1 MRQMKPNS
9 YLKVPVKE
17 KHKMKQTNHTLV
29 DVKLTFAY
37 LAEQPIIHTE
47 ETIGNISKLKQMRV
61 IYKGKPVSC
70 SCIVW

>member
-17 KHKMKQTNHTLV
+17 KHNMKQTNHTLV

-47 ETIGNISKLKQMRV
+47 ETIWKYQ
-61 IYKGKPVSC
+61 
-70 SCIVW
+70 